1 MSISMDQDRDEAL
14 QEASLRYSTDAEPG
28 IQRQRK
34 GKGFS
39 YTDAKG
45 AQVKNKATL
54 DRIAGLVIPP
64 AWTDVWICPD
74 RNGYLQA
81 TGRDQKRRKQ
91 SIYHPRW
98 TEQRQSTKYQN
109 MAEFGRILPKI
120 RAAVDRDL
128 RRKGL
133 TKRRVAATIVK
144 LLETTLIRIGNRRY
158 AEENGSYGLTTLRNR
173 HAIVRPSFVEF
184 KFRGKSGQAHQIRLS
199 DRRLAKIVRQC
210 QELPGQSLLT
220 YLDESGEP
228 SAMDSRDVNAYL
240 TEIGAPWVTAKHFRT
255 WSATVEAIRLIRE
268 ERPASQR
275 AFTGVVKEVAK
286 RLGHT
291 PSVCRNYYIHPR
303 VQSQFK
309 DGDWVEAPLPRTRK
323 SFWSGEEE
331 LALRVIADC

>member
-1 MSISMDQDRDEAL
+1 MDQDREEL
-14 QEASLRYSTDAEPG
+14 LEEASLHYSTDASPG
-28 IQRQRK
+28 IQRCRR
-34 GKGFS
+34 GKGFAYLNPKGS
-39 YTDAKG
+39 PVKDA
-45 AQVKNKATL
+45 AVL
-54 DRIAGLVIPP
+54 DRIASLVIPP

-91 SIYHPRW
+91 AIYHPRW
-98 TEQRQSTKYQN
+98 TELRQSTKYQN
-109 MAEFGRILPKI
+109 MAEFGRLLPKI
-120 RAAVDRDL
+120 RAAVEKDL

-173 HAIVRPSFVEF
+173 HAVVRPNFVEF
-184 KFRGKSGQAHQIRLS
+184 KFKGKSGQSHQIRLS

-220 YLDESGEP
+220 YLDDSGEP
-228 SAMDSRDVNAYL
+228 AAMDSRDVNAYL
-240 TEIGAPWVTAKHFRT
+240 TEIAEPWVTAKHFRT

-268 ERPASQR
+268 ERPTSQR
-275 AFTGVVKEVAK
+275 ALTSIVKEVAK

-291 PSVCRNYYIHPR
+291 PTVCRTYYIHPL
-303 VQSQFK
+303 VLSGYQ
-309 DGDWVEAPLPRTRK
+309 DGDWVEGALPRIRK
-323 SFWSGEEE
+323 SFWSPEEE
-331 LALRVIADC
+331 LALRIITSS